1 MQLLTVLWNL
11 AKRALIL
18 VAAAVLCFLVVEAA
32 LLVFDGL
39 AFRNSLWVF
48 DPEMGFRVRPGAP
61 HGGSHRANS
70 FGFNDDDYSLE
81 EESSFRILIIG
92 DSFNW
97 IGGRDWNYVDLL
109 EADLRQQFG
118 ESIEVINTGYPA
130 THPEEQLK
138 MFEKFG
144 IRYQPDLVVHGFFVG
159 NDFIDS
165 NPLRRRIAYGGEVL
179 VLDPDEEY
187 WTLFGMPVLF
197 RSRLKVNL
205 QGRWLGFLFARR
217 SLQMDPQKYLN
228 LERSRMRFCD
238 PKNAERFEPHVKRG
252 LSSLRSMRD
261 LTVQA
266 GGEFMV
272 IAYPDEFQ
280 VSRKLREEVIH
291 FYNLDV
297 TSFQWDRAQQLL
309 RQFCASE
316 GIDFHDLLPGFQQ
329 ANEEGQVLYIPQ
341 NSHWNQ
347 EGNRLAADLISDIL
361 AANLTQ

>member
-1 MQLLTVLWNL
+1 MQVLTILGNL
-11 AKRALIL
+11 AKRALIF
-18 VAAAVLCFLVVEAA
+18 VAAAVLCFLIVEAA

-48 DPEMGFRVRPGAP
+48 DPDMGFRVRSGAS

-70 FGFNDDDYSLE
+70 FGFNDDEYPLE
-81 EESSFRILIIG
+81 KESTIFRILIIG

-97 IGGRDWNYVDLL
+97 IGGRDWNYIDIV
-109 EADLRQQFG
+109 ETELRRQFG
-118 ESIEVINTGYPA
+118 EKVEVINTGYPA

-187 WTLFGMPVLF
+187 WTVFGKPVLF

-205 QGRWLGFLFARR
+205 QGRWLGFLFARK
-217 SLQMDPQKYLN
+217 SLQMDSQKYLN

-238 PKNAERFEPHVKRG
+238 PDNSEKFAPHVQRG
-252 LSSLRSMRD
+252 LSSLRAMRD
-261 LTVQA
+261 LTVRS
-266 GGEFMV
+266 GGEFMI

-280 VSRKLREEVIH
+280 VSRTLREEVINS
-291 FYNLDV
+291 YNLDA
-297 TSFQWDRAQQLL
+297 SSYQWDRAQQLL
-309 RQFCASE
+309 RQFCAEE
-316 GIDFHDLLPGFQQ
+316 GIQFYDLLPAFQQ
-329 ANEEGQVLYIPQ
+329 ADRKGQILYIPK

-361 AANLTQ
+361 SNHL